1 MSDLLREFYG
11 SDMCEASHS
20 FKLSEEGNGALAI
33 REDVYKQLEKN
44 LSKEDFELFERYIN
58 TNGIVWS
65 EEVFHAYVG
74 GMRDLIRFASG
85 IFM

>member
-1 MSDLLREFYG
+1 MSDLLKEFYS
-11 SDMCEASHS
+11 SDMCEASRS
-20 FKLSEEGNGALAI
+20 FKLSEEGESALAI
-33 REDVYKQLEKN
+33 REDVYKKLEKN

-58 TNGIVWS
+58 TSGIVWS
-65 EEVFHAYVG
+65 EEVFNAYLS

>member
-20 FKLSEEGNGALAI
+20 FKLSEEGESALAI

-44 LSKEDFELFERYIN
+44 LNKEDFELFERYIN
-58 TNGIVWS
+58 TNSIVWS

-74 GMRDLIRFASG
+74 GMRDLIRLATG